1 LINQTANI
9 AIKDREFKFV
19 GLDDFTAGKPKTS
32 LIQRPTSDP
41 TTIVLQHSPGQFHRT
56 IGITKDQICL
66 SGHTHGG
73 QVTFFGKALWTPP
86 GSGDFLAGWY
96 ATAECRLY
104 VSRGIGTSILPIR
117 FGARPEI
124 AVFDF

>member
-1 LINQTANI
+1 LIDQTANI
-9 AIKDREFKFV
+9 AIKGREFKIV

-32 LIQRPTSDP
+32 LMQRLTSDP
-41 TTIVLQHSPGQFHRT
+41 TTIVLQHSPGLFHRT
-56 IGITKDQICL
+56 SDIINDQICL

-86 GSGDFLAGWY
+86 GSGDYLAGWY
-96 ATAECRLY
+96 QASECRLY
-104 VSRGIGTSILPIR
+104 VSRGLGTSILPIR

-124 AVFDF
+124 AVFYF